1 MLQKHPNDLVDETYG
16 KNLNTLLIKATFF
29 PLKT

>member
-1 MLQKHPNDLVDETYG
+1 MLQKHPNDLVDDTYR
-16 KNLNTLLIKATFF
+16 KKLNTLLIKATFF